1 MRKFKYFLPA
11 LVWAILIYSLST
23 SSAIT
28 KVEFNLCSADKIGHL
43 VFYAVQVVLLV
54 WAFLKSRSLMYL
66 PIETSFLCWG
76 LSFVYGV
83 SLELVQAM
91 LPYRSFDYADMIA
104 NGVGA
109 FLGVFIYRFCL
120 KVSYS

>member
-1 MRKFKYFLPA
+1 MHKFKYFLPA
-11 LVWAILIYSLST
+11 LVWAILIFSLST
-23 SSAIT
+23 SSAVT
-28 KVEFNLCSADKIGHL
+28 KIEFNLLSADKIGHL
-43 VFYAVQVVLLV
+43 VFYAVQVVLLI
-54 WAFLKSRSLMYL
+54 WAFLKLRRLIYL
-66 PIETSFLCWG
+66 PLGILSLCWS

-109 FLGVFIYRFCL
+109 LLGALIYRFCL
-120 KVSYS
+120 KVSYC